1 MQSVEFGSE
10 REFDQNETWEFHE
23 NIHKWV
29 LSSACWCKAQISQ
42 HRSCPKAGAG
52 CWSTDWCSEPWNCL
66 AQGRVCAQPLHV
78 PPLSPS
84 RAAPSSRI
92 GAGPG
97 VSSTSSKKCSCNH
110 FIAYTMIA
118 LHCRIKRFFHIQ
130 CRSQPQSLLYL
141 LTHFIK
147 FTSFLLC
154 LCTSVPS
161 AVCTKSYW
169 HFNIKLLWQEDIPL
183 AK

>member
-1 MQSVEFGSE
+1 MLRF
-10 REFDQNETWEFHE
+10 
-23 NIHKWV
+23 
-29 LSSACWCKAQISQ
+29 ACWCKAQTSQ
-42 HRSCPKAGAG
+42 HKPCPKAGSGYWTPNCCLHPPRSQKPPGTALQRAG
-52 CWSTDWCSEPWNCL
+52 W
-66 AQGRVCAQPLHV
+66 V
-78 PPLSPS
+78 PSPGPSPPAHLCHPLSPA
-84 RAAPSSRI
+84 RPALFPRGLVLDSS
-92 GAGPG
+92 
-97 VSSTSSKKCSCNH
+97 SSSKKCSCNH
-110 FIAYTMIA
+110 FIAYTMIV

>member
-1 MQSVEFGSE
+1 MSARICLLMQGSE
-10 REFDQNETWEFHE
+10 LPAGILPRRLDGDAEPQTWPT
-23 NIHKWV
+23 HK
-29 LSSACWCKAQISQ
+29 AD
-42 HRSCPKAGAG
+42 
-52 CWSTDWCSEPWNCL
+52 TPWNGL
-66 AQGRVCAQPLHV
+66 AEGRVCPQPLAISSS
-78 PPLSPS
+78 PPCPLPVLLPPQHCCWTE
-84 RAAPSSRI
+84 RR
-92 GAGPG
+92 
-97 VSSTSSKKCSCNH
+97 SSTKERSCNH
-110 FIAYTMIA
+110 FIAHTVME

-141 LTHFIK
+141 LTRFIK

>member
-1 MQSVEFGSE
+1 MKLGVSWEHSQMSVKICLLMQGSDLARILPWRVDRGAE
-10 REFDQNETWEFHE
+10 AQAGAFT
-23 NIHKWV
+23 IHK
-29 LSSACWCKAQISQ
+29 
-42 HRSCPKAGAG
+42 
-52 CWSTDWCSEPWNCL
+52 PWNCL
-66 AQGRVCAQPLHV
+66 AEGRMCPQPLA
-78 PPLSPS
+78 SPS
-84 RAAPSSRI
+84 CPPCVTHCPHPVLLPP
-92 GAGPG
+92 PG
-97 VSSTSSKKCSCNH
+97 LVLDQVSASISSKKCSCNH
-110 FIAYTMIA
+110 FIAYTKIV

-154 LCTSVPS
+154 LCTFVPS

>member
-1 MQSVEFGSE
+1 MSVKICLLRQGSE
-10 REFDQNETWEFHE
+10 FPARILPWGLAQDLKHRLEP
-23 NIHKWV
+23 
-29 LSSACWCKAQISQ
+29 SATPRADTPWNSLEEGRMCPQPLATP
-42 HRSCPKAGAG
+42 SCPPCATHCPHAG
-52 CWSTDWCSEPWNCL
+52 L
-66 AQGRVCAQPLHV
+66 L
-78 PPLSPS
+78 PP
-84 RAAPSSRI
+84 
-92 GAGPG
+92 PG
-97 VSSTSSKKCSCNH
+97 VVQDQVSVSSSGKKCSCNH
-110 FIAYTMIA
+110 FIAYTMIV

-141 LTHFIK
+141 LAHFIK